1 MGIFLS
7 IMVGSLGLLALVVL
21 VSEMFNTIRYNGEIL
36 NTQSRLE
43 IKHYQVR
50 NKRYSSYQTVYEMI
64 VIDEYGD
71 IRLVTFNERDYFLW
85 VERIDEKEHINFR
98 LGQSKKLKK
107 KIVKEIKEE

>member
-1 MGIFLS
+1 MAASYL
-7 IMVGSLGLLALVVL
+7 
-21 VSEMFNTIRYNGEIL
+21 L

-43 IKHYQVR
+43 IRHYQVR

-71 IRLVTFNERDYFLW
+71 IRLVTFNERDYSLW
-85 VERIDEKEHINFR
+85 VECIDEKEHINFR

>member
-7 IMVGSLGLLALVVL
+7 IMAGLLALVGLIVL

-43 IKHYQVR
+43 IKHYQVG
-50 NKRYSSYQTVYEMI
+50 NKRYSSYQTIYEMI

-71 IRLVTFNERDYFLW
+71 IRLVTFNERDYSLW
-85 VERIDEKEHINFR
+85 VKRIDEKERISFR